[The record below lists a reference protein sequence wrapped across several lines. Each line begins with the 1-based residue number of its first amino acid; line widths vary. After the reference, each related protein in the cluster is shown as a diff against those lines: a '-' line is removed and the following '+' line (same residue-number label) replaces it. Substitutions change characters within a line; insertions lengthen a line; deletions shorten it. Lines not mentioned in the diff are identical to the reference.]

1 MAATMADIRYA
12 FMKEFP
18 KQTAGK
24 SREEVKEIMKE
35 MGYGIKSGLMQ
46 KFRKKKGLARGGL
59 TKESKQMGARKKP
72 QASPSRPKKEPKEI
86 VTSFKG
92 VLKTSEGEK
101 LKNIDGKTYIVKQNP
116 KYKSKMMKGKA
127 TKISRGA
134 NDYRSGGMVLNSVD
148 NRKNK
153 S

>member
-1 MAATMADIRYA
+1 MA
-12 FMKEFP
+12 
-18 KQTAGK
+18 
-24 SREEVKEIMKE
+24 
-35 MGYGIKSGLMQ
+35 
-46 KFRKKKGLARGGL
+46 KGGR
-59 TKESKQMGARKKP
+59 TKEDRQAGMRKKP
-72 QASPSRPKKEPKEI
+72 QASPRRPKREPKEI
-86 VTSFKG
+86 ITPFKG

-116 KYKSKMMKGKA
+116 KYKSKMLKGKA

>member
-1 MAATMADIRYA
+1 MADIRYA

-18 KQTAGK
+18 NQTKGK
-24 SREEVKEIMKE
+24 SRDEVYKIMKE
-35 MGYGIKSGLMQ
+35 MGYGIKSGLM
-46 KFRKKKGLARGGL
+46 KEFRKKKGLARGGL
-59 TKESKQMGARKKP
+59 TKEAKQMGMRKKP
-72 QASPSRPKKEPKEI
+72 QASPRRPKKEPKEI
-86 VTSFKG
+86 VTPFKG

-116 KYKSKMMKGKA
+116 KYKSKMITGKA

-148 NRKNK
+148 NRKSK